1 MSTASVA
8 PITLTFP
15 NPVLPKNWKLDDLQA
30 HLGGIPLSRIR
41 LFPPPGM
48 ATEGDAFA
56 LRRDEG
62 VLCELIDG
70 VLVEK
75 TMGWLE
81 SVVAMQ
87 LVYFLHCYLKDNPL
101 GEVIGPDGPV
111 RVVPKQQMRLPD
123 VSFIRFDRLTPAAY
137 KQKVCPVTPDLA
149 VEILSAGNTA
159 AEIDRK
165 LVEYFAG
172 GTQLAWIIDH
182 EQRRAAIYTSPDKFT
197 SIDEN
202 GILNGGDVLP
212 GFSVLLSEL
221 LRKPEQ

>member
-1 MSTASVA
+1 MSTSSIA

-15 NPVLPKNWKLDDLQA
+15 TPVLPKNWKLDDLQA

-48 ATEGDAFA
+48 ATDDDAFS
-56 LRRDEG
+56 LRRAEG

-81 SVVAMQ
+81 SAVAIQ
-87 LVYFLHCYLKDNPL
+87 LGYFLHCYLKDNPL
-101 GEVIGPDGPV
+101 GEVMGADGPV

-137 KQKVCPVTPDLA
+137 KQKVCPVTPDLV

-172 GTQLAWIIDH
+172 GTQLAWIIDPD
-182 EQRRAAIYTSPDKFT
+182 QRRATIYTSPSEFT

-202 GILNGGDVLP
+202 GALEGGNVLP

-221 LRKPEQ
+221 LRNRKE

>member
-1 MSTASVA
+1 MSTSSVA

-15 NPVLPKNWKLDDLQA
+15 TPVLPKNWKLDDLHA

-48 ATEGDAFA
+48 ATEDDAFS

-75 TMGWLE
+75 TASWIE
-81 SVVAMQ
+81 STIAPK
-87 LVYFLHCYLKDNPL
+87 LAYFLHCYLKNNPL
-101 GEVIGPDGPV
+101 GEVMGPDGPV
-111 RVVPKQQMRLPD
+111 RVVPRRQMRLPD

-137 KQKVCPVTPDLA
+137 KQKVCPVTPDLV

-172 GTQLAWIIDH
+172 GTQLAWIIDPD
-182 EQRRAAIYTSPDKFT
+182 QRRATIYTSPSEFA
-197 SIDEN
+197 SIDEH
-202 GILNGGDVLP
+202 GMLVGGEVLP
-212 GFSVLLSEL
+212 GFTVLLADL
-221 LRKPEQ
+221 LRKRDE